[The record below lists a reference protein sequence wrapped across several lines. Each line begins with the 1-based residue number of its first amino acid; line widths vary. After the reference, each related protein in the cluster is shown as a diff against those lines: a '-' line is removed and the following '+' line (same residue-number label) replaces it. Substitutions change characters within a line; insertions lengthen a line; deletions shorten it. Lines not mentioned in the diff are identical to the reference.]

1 MIAMILAAG
10 RGKRLKQVT
19 ESIPKPLVEVRGQSL
34 IERHLHNFY
43 AAGITEV
50 VINLGWLGDKIV
62 ERIGTGSQ
70 YGVSVAYSQEGDE
83 LLETG
88 GGIYNALHLL
98 GDDPFLVV
106 NADIYTDLPV
116 GDLSLADDALGHLV
130 LVPTPDYRDSGDFDL
145 VDGLVRNGEAP
156 ELTYGG
162 ISMYRPEFFENCEPG
177 RFSIVPIMRSTA
189 DAGRMQGSRYD
200 GVWADIGTQE
210 RLAALRNSVE
220 G

>member
-19 ESIPKPLVEVRGQSL
+19 ETIPKPLVEVQGQSL
-34 IERHLHNFY
+34 IERHLERFY

-50 VINLGWLGDKIV
+50 VINLGWLGDRIV

-88 GGIYNALHLL
+88 GGIFKALHLL
-98 GDDPFLVV
+98 GDDPFLVM
-106 NADIYTDLPV
+106 NADIYTDFPV
-116 GDLSLADDALGHLV
+116 QEMSLDDEALGRLV
-130 LVPTPDYRDSGDFDL
+130 LVPTPAYRDSGDFNL
-145 VDGLVRNGEAP
+145 EDGLIRNSDAP
-156 ELTYGG
+156 TLTYGG
-162 ISMYRPEFFENCEPG
+162 ISMYRPEFFADCEPG

-189 DAGRMQGSRYD
+189 DAGRMQGSFYD
-200 GVWADIGTQE
+200 GLWADIGTQE
-210 RLAALRNSVE
+210 RLAALRNAV
-220 G
+220 GD

>member
-10 RGKRLKQVT
+10 RGKRLWQIT

-70 YGVSVAYSQEGDE
+70 YGVSVTYSQEGDE

-88 GGIYNALHLL
+88 GGIFKALHLL

-145 VDGLVRNGEAP
+145 VDGLVRNGDTP

-162 ISMYRPEFFENCEPG
+162 VSMYRPEFFENCEPG
-177 RFSIVPIMRSTA
+177 RFSIVPIMRSAA
-189 DAGRMQGSRYD
+189 DAGRMQGSLYE
-200 GVWADIGTQE
+200 GLWADVGTQE